1 MKEIKAFVHRGRA
14 AEIVHGLLEKGF
26 DQISLVDVKGTLE
39 ALTERETEYS
49 VEFGRSI
56 ITEVKIEVVCADS
69 DVPAILDIFQAHAKS
84 ARAPGWVYVSAIE
97 LGLRLDLIP
106 RKDSNNGP

>member
-14 AEIVHGLLEKGF
+14 ADIVHGLLEKGF

-56 ITEVKIEVVCADS
+56 ITEVKIEVVCADTE
-69 DVPAILDIFQAHAKS
+69 VAAVLDIFRAHAKS
-84 ARAPGWVYVSAIE
+84 ARGPGWVYVSDIE
-97 LGLRLDLIP
+97 LGLRLDLTP
-106 RKDSNNGP
+106 PKDIAHGP